1 MHEKMKWTTFFLLLA
16 LITLSVS
23 AEEEKKKKPF
33 GLTKGP
39 AYIGGS
45 DIRYN
50 GSELVGRIY
59 KEYRNY
65 RKMAKLST
73 PEQVA
78 HDAKFADKGLCDL
91 GCPRDTECIGGVC
104 VCGKDKLQIYG
115 QCWGTKY
122 IAVSDAWNDV
132 HRYRKPPDPKKPETC
147 FRTVYEKDR
156 EGRRKQKKIIRE
168 EMLDVPAC
176 KTPPFIRAFDPSE
189 QNCTFVKPC
198 NEKDLNLQCNKDIDR
213 CECRKGTTW
222 NTRTME
228 CQVYLDVDCTDVKDQ
243 TPNQDA
249 IKQLRA
255 KGENAVVSPEEARI
269 AFCFLLEEEAAL
281 YILQQVDETDFY
293 IFGLSLGAF
302 FAVCCGSICGACCC
316 CKCCA
321 DVREKIRNLDPRRR
335 LANMDQTT
343 QMAALGTLAAGEYL
357 DRQEERDDELKA
369 AQLQGVVPPAGYAPV
384 PNQVPPGGGYYPPA
398 QPQAGV
404 PNYGPGYAPPQQ
416 GVYPPPAGGVPPP
429 EGNTGL
435 SQYIPGVAPGA
446 VLTGAGLYTGNKEMA
461 AMGIVAMGD
470 KMNMDAEKDHRINVA
485 AASGNVPPPP
495 MGYYGGPQAPQAAP
509 AADPLAT
516 ANYPRQ

>member
-1 MHEKMKWTTFFLLLA
+1 MHERMKWTTFFLLLS

-23 AEEEKKKKPF
+23 AKEASEKRDSWWHKLVEIYQLGSRVPIINLPLFSYTWSPEDHLQVTQEKKKKPF
-33 GLTKGP
+33 GLGKGP

-50 GSELVGRIY
+50 GSELVSRIY

-198 NEKDLNLQCNKDIDR
+198 NDKDLNLQCNKDIDR

-255 KGENAVVSPEEARI
+255 KGENAAGLSAEEARI

-281 YILQQVDETDFY
+281 YTLQQVKETDF
-293 IFGLSLGAF
+293 
-302 FAVCCGSICGACCC
+302 
-316 CKCCA
+316 
-321 DVREKIRNLDPRRR
+321 
-335 LANMDQTT
+335 
-343 QMAALGTLAAGEYL
+343 
-357 DRQEERDDELKA
+357 
-369 AQLQGVVPPAGYAPV
+369 
-384 PNQVPPGGGYYPPA
+384 
-398 QPQAGV
+398 
-404 PNYGPGYAPPQQ
+404 QQ
-416 GVYPPPAGGVPPP
+416 
-429 EGNTGL
+429 
-435 SQYIPGVAPGA
+435 
-446 VLTGAGLYTGNKEMA
+446 
-461 AMGIVAMGD
+461 
-470 KMNMDAEKDHRINVA
+470 
-485 AASGNVPPPP
+485 
-495 MGYYGGPQAPQAAP
+495 
-509 AADPLAT
+509 
-516 ANYPRQ
+516 